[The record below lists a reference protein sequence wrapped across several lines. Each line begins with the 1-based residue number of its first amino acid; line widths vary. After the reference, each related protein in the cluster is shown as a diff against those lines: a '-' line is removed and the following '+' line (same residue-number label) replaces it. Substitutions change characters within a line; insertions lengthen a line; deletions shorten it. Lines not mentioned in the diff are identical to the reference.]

1 MTVKF
6 KVIKFAVSNNP
17 LFCIPSKFISRIKV
31 HLSSKGSLQMP
42 TTIQP
47 VPLSVLDLVAV
58 LEGQTD
64 KEAFKDMVDLAQH
77 AERLGYTRY
86 WLTEHHNKPT
96 VISSATSI
104 LIGHVLEKTQ
114 SIKVGS
120 GGIMLPN
127 HAPLVVAEQFG
138 TLETMY
144 PNRVDLGLG
153 RAPGTD
159 MQTAH
164 ALRRTMEET
173 AHSFPQDIV
182 QLQTYFSALETQGA
196 VRAFPGVNT
205 NVPIYI
211 LGSSTSSARLAAHL
225 GLPYVFAAHFA
236 PRQLKEA
243 LAIYRNQ
250 FKPSTFLKDPYVIVC
265 VNVVA
270 AESNEEAERFATSS
284 DRFYLNVVRNTEE
297 LLQPPVNSMEGIW
310 NDFEERAVKTMSAYT
325 LKGDKAA
332 VTNQLRDLLASLEI
346 NELMA
351 VSYIYDQ
358 AARKQSYKILKE
370 AMDEI

>member
-1 MTVKF
+1 MTTK
-6 KVIKFAVSNNP
+6 I
-17 LFCIPSKFISRIKV
+17 
-31 HLSSKGSLQMP
+31 H
-42 TTIQP
+42 P

-64 KEAFKDMVDLAQH
+64 KEAFQDMVDLAQH
-77 AERLGYTRY
+77 TEKLGYTRY

-96 VISSATSI
+96 VISSATSL
-104 LIGHVLEKTQ
+104 LIGHVLEKTE

-164 ALRRTMEET
+164 ALRRTTQET
-173 AHSFPQDIV
+173 AHSFPQDV
-182 QLQTYFSALETQGA
+182 VELQTYFGSIEDQGT

-205 NVPIYI
+205 NIPIYI
-211 LGSSTSSARLAAHL
+211 LGSSTSSARLAAQL

-236 PRQLKEA
+236 PRQLEEA
-243 LAIYRNQ
+243 LAIYRDQ
-250 FKPSTFLKDPYVIVC
+250 FKPSTYLKEPFVMVC

-270 AESNEEAERFATSS
+270 AETNEEAEKLSTSS
-284 DRFYLNVVRNTEE
+284 NRFYLNVVRNTEE
-297 LLQPPVNSMEGIW
+297 LLQPPAVSMEGIW
-310 NDFEERAVKTMSAYT
+310 TEFEERAVRTMSSFT
-325 LKGDKAA
+325 LIGDKTAIS
-332 VTNQLRDLLASLEI
+332 NQLVNLLTNVKIDEV
-346 NELMA
+346 MA

-358 AARKQSYKILKE
+358 DARKRSYEILKE
-370 AMDEI
+370 AMDQI